1 MSITLDNKAVDV
13 FKLYDELSVAYV
25 KEIDGFKFLLKAIEA
40 MIAQKEEMFEALKN
54 QAIDLIKT
62 SLSSPAVPPS
72 EDTHAC
78 QPVKKFNYAGVD
90 ENDLVPEP
98 GIVSENIISSLSDA
112 VIDKEIPP
120 KQVLLPKSER
130 PYLKNT
136 SLPGKGKTKQSEK
149 AEKQRIHS
157 KSTDDESR
165 NDQPPK
171 SPKKQIVKVESTGD
185 ASKIKCL
192 YHPEVAAVDHGRQL
206 CTSCKW
212 KLINSGLMNF
222 HEEPEVVA
230 YLKGEIP
237 KFPNLGQ
244 SMCPIHPEVPSYN
257 RKTALCKVCQKKA
270 NEIGIRDRLLNK
282 EEINLLRNPSM

>member
-1 MSITLDNKAVDV
+1 MSITLDDKAVDV

-25 KEIDGFKFLLKAIEA
+25 KEIDGFKSLLKAIEA
-40 MIAQKEEMFEALKN
+40 MIVQKEEMLEALKN

-62 SLSSPAVPPS
+62 SLATTASSEETP
-72 EDTHAC
+72 AC

-98 GIVSENIISSLSDA
+98 GIVSENIVSSLSDA
-112 VIDKEIPP
+112 VPDKEIPP

-130 PYLKNT
+130 PYQKNT
-136 SLPGKGKTKQSEK
+136 SRPGKKKTKQSEK
-149 AEKQRIHS
+149 TEKHPIQS

-192 YHPEVAAVDHGRQL
+192 YHPEVAAADHGRQL

-244 SMCPIHPEVPSYN
+244 PMCPIHPEVPSYN
-257 RKTALCKVCQKKA
+257 RKTTLCKVCQKKA
-270 NEIGIRDRLLNK
+270 NEIGIQNRLLNK
-282 EEINLLRNPSM
+282 EELNLLRNPSM